1 METVITEMMS
11 LAKSCDCGNHHNEI
25 PIETI
30 LVGNNVLGEAA
41 AYLERKAFKKA
52 VIIAD
57 EHTFIVAGEELT
69 NYLSSTK
76 VGYSVCILKPD
87 ENNDVVADEKSL
99 VQALLETSQDTD
111 VIIAVGS
118 GTIHDIARFT
128 STKMKISFIS
138 VPTAPSVDGFTSM
151 GAPLIV
157 RGIKQTFQMMAPI
170 AVFADLNVLRTAPK
184 KMIAAGFGDMLA
196 KYTSLADWKFGHL
209 AEGEP
214 YCPLVAKITSDALE
228 QCVRNIDKIAAAD
241 EEGVRILIEALIGS
255 GLAMLLFGQS
265 HPASGGEHHL
275 SHYWEMEFLRQN
287 RPQVL
292 HGAKVGVAVAQL
304 AEVYER
310 EFLQL
315 IEAEPKNLEDF
326 IKTNEDLTVLEN
338 IKANLQEIK
347 SVYSAVPKATQ
358 LRDLIEK
365 VGGETQ
371 PEQLGI
377 DQELV
382 VRSLTNAHHLR
393 NRYTALKFLNEVIK
407 VEHQDKVRN

>member
-1 METVITEMMS
+1 MEKIITEIMS
-11 LAKSCDCGNHHNEI
+11 LADSCDCGNHHNQI

-41 AYLERKAFKKA
+41 AYLEKKSFKKA

-57 EHTFIVAGEELT
+57 EQTFRAAGEELT
-69 NYLSSTK
+69 KHLSATK
-76 VGYSVCILKPD
+76 VGYSTCLLQPD

-111 VIIAVGS
+111 VILAVGS

-128 STKMKISFIS
+128 STKMKIPFIS

-151 GAPLIV
+151 GAPIIV
-157 RGIKQTFQMMAPI
+157 RGMKKTFQMMAPI
-170 AVFADLNVLRTAPK
+170 AVFADLGILRNAPK

-209 AEGEP
+209 AYGEP
-214 YCPLVAKITSDALE
+214 YCPLVANITREALHL
-228 QCVRNIDKIAAAD
+228 CVEKADKIAAAD
-241 EEGVRILIEALIGS
+241 EEGIRILIEALIQS

-292 HGAKVGVAVAQL
+292 HGAKVGVAVALL
-304 AEVYER
+304 ADVYER
-310 EFLQL
+310 EFIPSISVLRKFDDT
-315 IEAEPKNLEDF
+315 IKTLEDYS
-326 IKTNEDLTVLEN
+326 IVRKINEN
-338 IKANLQEIK
+338 IEEIK
-347 SVYSAVPKATQ
+347 AVYAAIPKASQ
-358 LRDLIEK
+358 LRELIEK
-365 VGGETQ
+365 VGGDIL
-371 PEQLGI
+371 PSQLGI
-377 DQELV
+377 DGDIV
-382 VRSLTNAHHLR
+382 MRSLTEAHHLR
-393 NRYTALKFLNEVIK
+393 DRFTALKFLNEVIK
-407 VEHQDKVRN
+407 VNHHEEVR